1 MIRALTSAYRDWGFI
16 ALGFSAGALIEVVLA
31 LASSRA
37 VDPETFTHLMWGI
50 PVGPLVVWSLILRN
64 TIPHR
69 VVLALGA
76 VALVMYFVRG
86 LA

>member
-1 MIRALTSAYRDWGFI
+1 
-16 ALGFSAGALIEVVLA
+16 
-31 LASSRA
+31 
-37 VDPETFTHLMWGI
+37 MWGI
-50 PVGPLVVWSLILRN
+50 PVGPLVVWSLILRK

-76 VALVMYFVRG
+76 AALVMYFVRG

>member
-1 MIRALTSAYRDWGFI
+1 MIAALTSSYRDWGFV
-16 ALGFSAGALIEVVLA
+16 ALGFSAGALIEVVLS
-31 LASSRA
+31 LSSARA
-37 VDPETFTHLMWGI
+37 VDPVTFAHFAWGI
-50 PVGPLVVWSLILRN
+50 LVGPLVVWSLFLRK

-76 VALVMYFVRG
+76 AALVMYFVRG

>member
-16 ALGFSAGALIEVVLA
+16 ALGFSAGAMLEVVMS
-31 LASSRA
+31 LASSRP
-37 VDPETFTHLMWGI
+37 VDPEPITHLVWGI
-50 PVGPLVVWSLILRN
+50 LVGPLVVWSLLLRK

-76 VALVMYFVRG
+76 AALVMYVVRG